1 MSILNIN
8 AHELVEYIS
17 NGSIS
22 AEDFTARILER
33 ISTYDEKINAYIT
46 INNHALDK
54 AREIDKEVKSS
65 NNEKRRS
72 RMLLGVPIAIKDN
85 ISTKGIRTTCASKV
99 LEDYI
104 PVYDATVVSRLKSHG
119 AIIIGKTNMDEFG
132 MGSSTE
138 FSAFGVT
145 HNPWDTT
152 RVAGGS
158 SGGSAA
164 ALAALEAVLA
174 LGSDTGGSVR
184 CPASFCSV
192 LALKPTYG
200 LLSRYG
206 LISYANSLECIGLMA
221 RSTRD
226 LALLLKATAGYDRY
240 DDTSIN
246 SNDVDYYSILDNISN
261 SSFNGMKIAVIK
273 DIVDNCN
280 DDVKKAFYDS
290 LSILEDLG
298 FIIEEIQLASVK
310 YALPA
315 YYVIAMAEASSNLA
329 RYDGIRYGYTMQP
342 DGIAW
347 NTFYSKVR
355 GMFGDEVKKR
365 IMLGTY
371 ILSSGYYGKYYM
383 KAQIARALIRD
394 ELLRVFKCYSIIA
407 TPTMPILPF
416 KIGERIDDPLKL
428 YTVDI
433 CTILANLAGIPALSI
448 PCAIHNGLP
457 IGLQLMAKHLDEQL
471 LLMVAYAFESVRY
484 VRRCID

>member
-8 AHELVEYIS
+8 AYELVEDIS

-22 AEDFTARILER
+22 AEDFTARMLER
-33 ISTYDEKINAYIT
+33 ISKYDERINAYIT
-46 INNHALDK
+46 INNNALDR

-65 NNEKRRS
+65 NGKIRS
-72 RMLLGVPIAIKDN
+72 KILLGVPIAIKDN

-104 PVYDATVVSRLKSHG
+104 PVYDATVVSRIKAYG

-145 HNPWDTT
+145 RNPWDTT

-164 ALAALEAVLA
+164 ALAASEAVLA

-206 LISYANSLECIGLMA
+206 LISYANSLECVGLMA
-221 RSTRD
+221 RSAKD
-226 LALLLKATAGYDRY
+226 LALLLTATAGYDRY

-246 SNDVDYYSILDNISN
+246 INNNIDYYSNLDNVN
-261 SSFNGMKIAVIK
+261 SFNGMKAAVIK

-280 DDVKKAFYDS
+280 YEVKKAFYDS
-290 LSILEDLG
+290 LDILKDLG
-298 FIIEEIQLASVK
+298 FIIEEIHLKSVK

-342 DGIAW
+342 DGMAW
-347 NTFYSKVR
+347 NTFYSMVR
-355 GMFGDEVKKR
+355 SMFGDEVKKR

-383 KAQIARALIRD
+383 KAQIARALVRD
-394 ELLRVFKCYSIIA
+394 ELLRVFKDHSIIA
-407 TPTMPILPF
+407 IPTMPIPPF

-471 LLMVAYAFESVRY
+471 LLSVAHKFESIRY
-484 VRRCID
+484 VKRCID

>member
-8 AHELVEYIS
+8 AYELVEDIS

-22 AEDFTARILER
+22 AEDFTARMLER
-33 ISTYDEKINAYIT
+33 ISKYDERINAYIT
-46 INNHALDK
+46 LNNNALDR

-65 NNEKRRS
+65 NGKIRS
-72 RMLLGVPIAIKDN
+72 KILLGVPIAIKDN

-104 PVYDATVVSRLKSHG
+104 PVYDATVVSRIKAYG

-145 HNPWDTT
+145 RNPWDTT

-164 ALAALEAVLA
+164 ALAASEAVLA

-221 RSTRD
+221 RSAKD
-226 LALLLKATAGYDRY
+226 LALLLTATAGYDRY

-246 SNDVDYYSILDNISN
+246 INNNIDYYSNLDNVN
-261 SSFNGMKIAVIK
+261 SFNGMKAAVIK

-280 DDVKKAFYDS
+280 DEVKKAFYDS
-290 LSILEDLG
+290 LDILKDLG
-298 FIIEEIQLASVK
+298 FIIEEIHLKSVK

-342 DGIAW
+342 DGMAW
-347 NTFYSKVR
+347 NTFYSMVR
-355 GMFGDEVKKR
+355 SMFGDEVKKR

-383 KAQIARALIRD
+383 KAQIARALVRD
-394 ELLRVFKCYSIIA
+394 ELLRVFKDHSIIA
-407 TPTMPILPF
+407 IPTMPIPPF

-471 LLMVAYAFESVRY
+471 LLSVAHAFESI
-484 VRRCID
+484 RCID

>member
-1 MSILNIN
+1 MIGIN
-8 AHELVEYIS
+8 AYELVEHLR

-22 AEDFTARILER
+22 AEDFIARMLER
-33 ISTYDEKINAYIT
+33 IGKYDERINAYIT
-46 INNHALDK
+46 INSSALEE
-54 AREIDKEVKSS
+54 ARRIDKEVK
-65 NNEKRRS
+65 NGNGKGL
-72 RMLLGVPIAIKDN
+72 LLGVPIAVKDN
-85 ISTKGIRTTCASKV
+85 ISTKGIRTTCASKI

-104 PVYDATVVSRLKSHG
+104 PVYDATVVSKLKAEG

-138 FSAFGVT
+138 FSAFNVT

-164 ALAALEAVLA
+164 ALAASEATLA

-192 LALKPTYG
+192 LGLKPTYG

-221 RSTRD
+221 RSVKD
-226 LALLLKATAGYDRY
+226 LALLLESTAGHDMY
-240 DDTSIN
+240 DDTTIS
-246 SNDVDYYSILDNISN
+246 SNNANYLNLESD
-261 SSFNGMKIAVIK
+261 FNGMKVGVIRS
-273 DIVDNCN
+273 IVDNCS
-280 DDVKKAFYDS
+280 DEVKKVFYDS
-290 LSILEDLG
+290 LDILEDLG
-298 FIIEEIQLASVK
+298 FTIEEVTLESIE

-329 RYDGIRYGYTMQP
+329 RYDGVRYGYTMQP
-342 DGIAW
+342 DGMSW
-347 NTFYSKVR
+347 NTFYSRVR
-355 GMFGDEVKKR
+355 NLFGDEVKKR

-371 ILSSGYYGKYYM
+371 ILSSGYYGRYYM

-394 ELLRVFKCYSIIA
+394 EMLRLFKGYAILAI
-407 TPTMPILPF
+407 PTMPIPPF

-428 YTVDI
+428 YTLDI
-433 CTILANLAGIPALSI
+433 CTVLANLAGIPALSI
-448 PCAIHNGLP
+448 PAEIHNGLP
-457 IGLQLMAKHLDEQL
+457 IGLQLMAKHLDEHL
-471 LLMVAYAFESVRY
+471 LLRVAYAFENIKY
-484 VRRCID
+484 VKRCVDN